1 MASAL
6 AGIAGVLVLTVATGY
21 FVAQEFAF
29 TVADQAVLEEEA
41 AAGDARARRALAVTG
56 RLSFMLSGAQL
67 GITVT
72 ALVTGL
78 IASPA
83 VATLAAPA
91 LTAAGIP
98 AGAAHAIAVAAG
110 FVIATG
116 VQMVG
121 GELAP
126 KNLALA
132 RAGRLA
138 KWLAPSTLVYLTV
151 AGPVIR
157 LFDGAAAR
165 LLRGVGVEPAEQLAS
180 GVTAADLADLIGSS
194 ARAGRLPGDL
204 PGLLVR
210 ALVFGDRTA
219 DEVMVP
225 RPDVT
230 TVSDTATAG
239 ELAGLVAATGH
250 TSFPVWD
257 SDPDD
262 VTGIAGV
269 RELAACDDM
278 DRPVAR
284 IMRPALLVPG
294 TLPLQA
300 VVARMREASEEF
312 ACVADEYGGL
322 AGIVTFEDIA
332 EELTGPIAD
341 ENDPVPPS
349 PARGADGAWELD
361 AATRIS
367 RAREVTGLALPTV
380 PGYDTVSGLVLAR
393 LGRLPRPGDRVEV
406 DLDAQAGL
414 PGEAE
419 IEVTAVRRHVARRVR
434 IRLAAAPRSGRPG
447 RRGRP

>member
-1 MASAL
+1 
-6 AGIAGVLVLTVATGY
+6 
-21 FVAQEFAF
+21 
-29 TVADQAVLEEEA
+29 
-41 AAGDARARRALAVTG
+41 
-56 RLSFMLSGAQL
+56 
-67 GITVT
+67 
-72 ALVTGL
+72 
-78 IASPA
+78 
-83 VATLAAPA
+83 
-91 LTAAGIP
+91 
-98 AGAAHAIAVAAG
+98 
-110 FVIATG
+110 
-116 VQMVG
+116 
-121 GELAP
+121 
-126 KNLALA
+126 
-132 RAGRLA
+132 
-138 KWLAPSTLVYLTV
+138 
-151 AGPVIR
+151 VIR

-165 LLRGVGVEPAEQLAS
+165 LLRAVGVEPAEELAS

-204 PGLLVR
+204 PGLLVH
-210 ALVFGDRTA
+210 ALGFGDRTA
-219 DEVMVP
+219 AEVMLP

-230 TVSDTATAG
+230 TVPDAATAG

-250 TSFPVWD
+250 TSFPVWGA
-257 SDPDD
+257 DPDD

-278 DRPVAR
+278 NRPVAR

-361 AATRIS
+361 ATTRIS
-367 RAREVTGLALPTV
+367 QVQEVTGLALPAV

-414 PGEAE
+414 PGQAE

-434 IRLAAAPRSGRPG
+434 IRLATAPRSRRPG
-447 RRGRP
+447 RWRRP

>member
-1 MASAL
+1 VVSAA
-6 AGIAGVLVLTVATGY
+6 AGVAGVLLLTVATGW

-29 TVADQAVLEEEA
+29 TVADRAALEAEA
-41 AAGDARARRALAVTG
+41 AAGDAAARRALAVTG

-83 VATLAAPA
+83 VAALAGPA
-91 LTAAGIP
+91 LTAVGMP
-98 AGAAHAIAVAAG
+98 SGGAHAAAAAAG

-132 RAGRLA
+132 HAGRLA
-138 KWLAPSTLVYLTV
+138 KWLAPGTLAYLAV

-165 LLRGVGVEPAEQLAS
+165 LLHAIGVEPAEELAS
-180 GVTAADLADLIGSS
+180 GVTAADLADIIGS
-194 ARAGRLPGDL
+194 AGRAGRLPGDL

-210 ALVFGDRTA
+210 ALTFGDRTA
-219 DEVMVP
+219 AEVMVP

-230 TVSDTATAG
+230 AVAASATAA

-257 SDPDD
+257 AEPDD

-269 RELAACDDM
+269 RELAACDDP
-278 DRPVAR
+278 DLAVAR

-294 TLPLQA
+294 TLSAEA
-300 VVARMREASEEF
+300 VVARMREAGEEF

-332 EELTGPIAD
+332 EELTGSIAD
-341 ENDPVPPS
+341 ENDPLPPA
-349 PARGADGAWELD
+349 PGRRADGAWELD
-361 AATRIS
+361 AATRIG
-367 RAREVTGLALPTV
+367 RAREVTGLALPAA
-380 PGYDTVSGLVLAR
+380 PGYDTVSGLVLAQ

-406 DLDAQAGL
+406 SLDPGAGP
-414 PGEAE
+414 PGRAE

-434 IRLAAAPRSGRPG
+434 IRPAPARTG

>member
-1 MASAL
+1 MVSAV
-6 AGIAGVLVLTVATGY
+6 AGVAGVLVLTAATGY

-29 TVADQAVLEEEA
+29 TVADRAVLEAEA
-41 AAGDARARRALAVTG
+41 ADGDPAARRALAVIS

-83 VATLAAPA
+83 VADLAGPALAAAGVPDGSA
-91 LTAAGIP
+91 RAVAA
-98 AGAAHAIAVAAG
+98 AAG

-138 KWLAPSTLVYLTV
+138 KWLAPGTLAYLAV
-151 AGPVIR
+151 AGPLIR

-165 LLRGVGVEPAEQLAS
+165 LLRAVGVEPAEELAS
-180 GVTAADLADLIGSS
+180 GVTAADLADIIGSS
-194 ARAGRLPGDL
+194 GRAGRLPGDL

-210 ALVFGDRTA
+210 ALAFGDRTA
-219 DEVMVP
+219 AEVMVP

-230 TVSDTATAG
+230 TVPGSATTG
-239 ELAGLVAATGH
+239 QLAALVAATGH
-250 TSFPVWD
+250 TSFPVWE
-257 SDPDD
+257 SGPDD

-269 RELAACDDM
+269 RELAACDDA
-278 DRPVAR
+278 DLAVAR
-284 IMRPALLVPG
+284 IMRPVLLVPG
-294 TLPLQA
+294 TLSAEA
-300 VVARMREASEEF
+300 VVARMREAGEEF

-341 ENDPVPPS
+341 ENDPVPPG
-349 PARGADGAWELD
+349 PARQRDGAWELD
-361 AATRIS
+361 AASRIDE
-367 RAREVTGLALPTV
+367 AREATGLALPAA
-380 PGYDTVSGLVLAR
+380 PGYDTISGLILAR
-393 LGRLPRPGDRVEV
+393 LARLPRPGDRVEV
-406 DLDAQAGL
+406 DLQPDAGP
-414 PGEAE
+414 PGRAE
-419 IEVTAVRRHVARRVR
+419 IEVTSVRRHVARRVR
-434 IRLAAAPRSGRPG
+434 VRLVTDAGRPG
-447 RRGRP
+447 RRGPR

>member
-1 MASAL
+1 M
-6 AGIAGVLVLTVATGY
+6 
-21 FVAQEFAF
+21 
-29 TVADQAVLEEEA
+29 
-41 AAGDARARRALAVTG
+41 
-56 RLSFMLSGAQL
+56 
-67 GITVT
+67 
-72 ALVTGL
+72 
-78 IASPA
+78 
-83 VATLAAPA
+83 
-91 LTAAGIP
+91 
-98 AGAAHAIAVAAG
+98 
-110 FVIATG
+110 IATG

-132 RAGRLA
+132 HAGRLA
-138 KWLAPSTLVYLTV
+138 KWLAPGTLAYLAV

-165 LLRGVGVEPAEQLAS
+165 LLRAIGVEPAEELAA

-210 ALVFGDRTA
+210 ALTFGDRTA
-219 DEVMVP
+219 AEVMVP

-230 TVSDTATAG
+230 TVAGTATAG

-250 TSFPVWD
+250 TSFPVWGA
-257 SDPDD
+257 DPDD
-262 VTGIAGV
+262 VTGTAGV

-278 DRPVAR
+278 SLPVASV
-284 IMRPALLVPG
+284 MRPALLVPG
-294 TLPLQA
+294 TLPVEA
-300 VVARMREASEEF
+300 VVARMREAGEEF

-341 ENDPVPPS
+341 ENDPVPPA
-349 PARGADGAWELD
+349 PARDTGGAWELD

-367 RAREVTGLALPTV
+367 RAREVTGLALPAGG
-380 PGYDTVSGLVLAR
+380 GYDTVSGLVIER

-406 DLDAQAGL
+406 NLDPEAGP
-414 PGEAE
+414 PGRAE

-434 IRLAAAPRSGRPG
+434 IRIAAAAGRPD

>member
-1 MASAL
+1 MVGAL
-6 AGIAGVLVLTVATGY
+6 AGILGVLLLTAATGY

-29 TVADQAVLEEEA
+29 TVADRAALEAEA
-41 AAGDARARRALAVTG
+41 EAGDARARRALAVMG

-83 VATLAAPA
+83 VVALAGPA
-91 LTAAGIP
+91 LRAAGMP
-98 AGAAHAIAVAAG
+98 SGAAHALAAAAG

-138 KWLAPSTLVYLTV
+138 KRLAPGTLVYLAV

-165 LLRGVGVEPAEQLAS
+165 LLRAVGVEPTEELAS

-194 ARAGRLPGDL
+194 GRAGRLPGDL
-204 PGLLVR
+204 PAMLMR
-210 ALVFGDRTA
+210 ALTFADRTA

-225 RPDVT
+225 RPDVV
-230 TVSDTATAG
+230 TVAGTATAA
-239 ELAGLVAATGH
+239 ELVGLVAASGH
-250 TSFPVWD
+250 TTFPVWGT
-257 SDPDD
+257 DPDD

-269 RELAACDDM
+269 RELAGGDADL
-278 DRPVAR
+278 PVAS
-284 IMRPALLVPG
+284 IMRPVLLVPG
-294 TLPLQA
+294 TLSVEA
-300 VVARMREASEEF
+300 VVARMREAGEEF
-312 ACVADEYGGL
+312 ACVVDEYGGL

-341 ENDPVPPS
+341 EDDPLPPS
-349 PARGADGAWELD
+349 ADRRPDGAWELD
-361 AATRIS
+361 ATTRIS
-367 RAREVTGLALPTV
+367 RAREVTGLALPAG
-380 PGYDTVSGLVLAR
+380 PGYDTVSGLVIAR

-406 DLDAQAGL
+406 DLDPEAGP
-414 PGEAE
+414 PGRAE
-419 IEVTAVRRHVARRVR
+419 IEVTAVRRHVARRAR
-434 IRLAAAPRSGRPG
+434 IRQSVAVAVADRAGRGGRP
-447 RRGRP
+447 

>member
-1 MASAL
+1 VVSAV
-6 AGIAGVLVLTVATGY
+6 AGIAGVLALTAATGY

-29 TVADQAVLEEEA
+29 TIADRTVLEAEA
-41 AAGDARARRALAVTG
+41 AQGDTAARRALAVMG

-83 VATLAAPA
+83 VADLAGPALAATGLPD
-91 LTAAGIP
+91 
-98 AGAAHAIAVAAG
+98 GAARAAAAAAG

-138 KWLAPSTLVYLTV
+138 KRLAPSTLAYLAV
-151 AGPVIR
+151 AGPLIR
-157 LFDGAAAR
+157 VFDSAAAR
-165 LLRGVGVEPAEQLAS
+165 LLRVIGVEPAEELAS
-180 GVTAADLADLIGSS
+180 GVTAADLADIIGSS
-194 ARAGRLPGDL
+194 QRAGRLPGDL
-204 PGLLVR
+204 SGLLVR
-210 ALVFGDRTA
+210 ALTFGDRTA
-219 DEVMVP
+219 AEVMVP
-225 RPDVT
+225 RPDVAT
-230 TVSDTATAG
+230 IAGSATAG
-239 ELAGLVAATGH
+239 ELAALVAATGH

-257 SDPDD
+257 SAPDD

-269 RELAACDDM
+269 RELAACDDA
-278 DRPVAR
+278 DVPVAR
-284 IMRPALLVPG
+284 IMRPLLLVPG
-294 TLPLQA
+294 TLPTEA
-300 VVARMREASEEF
+300 VVARMREAREEF

-322 AGIVTFEDIA
+322 AGIVTFEDLA

-341 ENDPVPPS
+341 ENDPE
-349 PARGADGAWELD
+349 PAGTARRQDGAWELD
-361 AATRIS
+361 AATRIDE
-367 RAREVTGLALPTV
+367 AREATGLALPEA

-406 DLDAQAGL
+406 DLGPEAG
-414 PGEAE
+414 PAGRAE
-419 IEVTAVRRHVARRVR
+419 IEVTSVRRHVARRVR
-434 IRLAAAPRSGRPG
+434 VRPVRATARPA
-447 RRGRP
+447 RRRRQ